1 MQNRIRGY
9 KAELEEASSI
19 LHLDELKSRKRV
31 LRRLGFIT
39 KDDVVDIK
47 GRVACE
53 ISAGD
58 ELLVT
63 EMIFQGV
70 WNAAEPEVIAAVAS
84 CFVFSEKVRI
94 NTHSLTS

>member
-1 MQNRIRGY
+1 M
-9 KAELEEASSI
+9 
-19 LHLDELKSRKRV
+19 HLDELKARKRV

-63 EMIFQGV
+63 EMVFQGV
-70 WNAAEPEVIAAVAS
+70 WNKVEPEVCAAIAS
-84 CFVFSEKVRI
+84 CFVFSEKVCLLIIHLNRFSFSPYHALAFH
-94 NTHSLTS
+94 NT